1 MKDYYINT
9 RECIDDYN
17 RIIDEIY
24 NSPRETTDEEDER
37 LQNHPLYLAHALIKD
52 IPNVGD
58 ITTVAK
64 IILDT
69 VK

>member
-1 MKDYYINT
+1 MKDFYTNV

-17 RIIDEIY
+17 RILDKICT
-24 NSPRETTDEEDER
+24 SPYETTDAEDER

-52 IPNVGD
+52 INVTD

>member
-1 MKDYYINT
+1 MKDFYTNV

-17 RIIDEIY
+17 RILDKICT
-24 NSPRETTDEEDER
+24 SPHETTDAEDER
-37 LQNHPLYLAHALIKD
+37 LQNHTLYLAHALIKD
-52 IPNVGD
+52 INVTD

>member
-1 MKDYYINT
+1 MKDFYANV

-17 RIIDEIY
+17 RILDKICT
-24 NSPRETTDEEDER
+24 SPHETTDAEDER
-37 LQNHPLYLAHALIKD
+37 LQNHTLYLAHALIKD
-52 IPNVGD
+52 INVTD
-58 ITTVAK
+58 VTTVAK